1 MDNKKNGSEQKTRLI
16 LLCVLL
22 FIGEFAWFL
31 LGRHNAEPI
40 SANDIIRAIL
50 FAVVA
55 LPVVILIFYHPL
67 VKNFFN
73 RNYRKNTAD
82 DGNRAT
88 GSEKFIFGQTS
99 FAKTMIIA
107 FVLITLSIFAY
118 CLLRKNNISALS
130 TTDILRMIGVS
141 VIGAIVLEFMF
152 LYLPTRAKY
161 NLYKGQSKGD
171 FFKSKEYVISTIIA
185 GTFLTFLF
193 SALIIFG
200 MYGLAVHGR
209 VAELTE
215 EASNQI
221 LYSKIP
227 YGVILFVA
235 GEFLLYLYFRHMK
248 RKYKDK

>member
-16 LLCVLL
+16 LLCVIL

-73 RNYRKNTAD
+73 RDYRKNTTD
-82 DGNRAT
+82 DVNRAT

-130 TTDILRMIGVS
+130 TTDILRMIGIS
-141 VIGAIVLEFMF
+141 VIGAIVVEFMF
-152 LYLPTRAKY
+152 LYLPAKAQY
-161 NLYKGQSKGD
+161 NLYKGQSKRD
-171 FFKSKEYVISTIIA
+171 FFKSKEYIIGTVIA
-185 GTFLTFLF
+185 GTFLIFLF
-193 SALIIFG
+193 SVLMMFG
-200 MYGLAVHGR
+200 MYGLAVQGH

-215 EASNQI
+215 DTSNQI

-227 YGVILFVA
+227 YGVIFFVA
-235 GEFLLYLYFRHMK
+235 GEFLLYLYLRNTK
-248 RKYKDK
+248 RKYKYQ